1 MDFFAIAYV
10 LAAFIRTA
18 VGLRGRSFL
27 TVDLSFQGRL
37 PFFKLC
43 DSIETVR
50 YEKRVGKEKPKK
62 DEKTQET
69 QESV

>member
-1 MDFFAIAYV
+1 MAYV

-18 VGLRGRSFL
+18 AGLRGCSFL
-27 TVDLSFQGRL
+27 TADLSFQGRL

-50 YEKRVGKEKPKK
+50 YEKQVGKEKPKK